1 VLTIRQSTSETVALI
16 SGGNRG
22 LGRETARQ
30 LAAKGMKVV
39 IGSRD
44 SEAGQVTAR
53 ELSVH
58 GVVAAVE
65 LDVTDEASVRAA
77 IEFVA
82 ARFDGLD
89 VLVNNAGRIVEEA
102 AVSTTAEQ
110 LQDVFA
116 TNVFGAATMIRL
128 ALPMLARSAAP
139 RIINVSST
147 TGSVSLTA
155 AGADFGGNADLRL
168 SYAASKAALNML
180 TLQYARA
187 FQADPALS
195 KIRINSATPG
205 YTATDL
211 NRGEGVKSVAE
222 GAAIIVSLAL
232 LELGDVTGGFYND
245 EGPVAW

>member
-44 SEAGQVTAR
+44 LEAGQVTAR

-65 LDVTDEASVRAA
+65 LDVTDEASACAA

-128 ALPMLARSAAP
+128 ALPMSPAPRRRASSMSQAQRDPYRSPPPGPTSAATPTYASRTRRP
-139 RIINVSST
+139 RP
-147 TGSVSLTA
+147 
-155 AGADFGGNADLRL
+155 R
-168 SYAASKAALNML
+168 
-180 TLQYARA
+180 
-187 FQADPALS
+187 
-195 KIRINSATPG
+195 
-205 YTATDL
+205 
-211 NRGEGVKSVAE
+211 
-222 GAAIIVSLAL
+222 
-232 LELGDVTGGFYND
+232 
-245 EGPVAW
+245 